1 MPKPLLRVAVLASGR
16 GTLLQFLID
25 ARGRGELPIDIVLVA
40 GDRPEA
46 NALRIAEA
54 HGVVTLG
61 LDPAGHA
68 DRASYDNALFAHVAQ
83 AQPDLVVLAGFMRWL
98 QPDVVAQWHGR
109 MINIHPSLLPRHPGL
124 NTHQRV
130 LDAGDKEHGA
140 SVHYVTAELDGGP
153 VIAQTRIGIQAGDD
167 ADSLAQRLLPQE
179 HRLLASCIRL
189 IAAGRVTCDAN
200 QVHFNGAA
208 LTQPLQDA
216 DLPYA

>member
-1 MPKPLLRVAVLASGR
+1 MSKPLLRVAVLASGR

-68 DRASYDNALFAHVAQ
+68 DRASYDNALFAHVAR

-98 QPDVVAQWHGR
+98 QPAVVAQWQGR

-167 ADSLAQRLLPQE
+167 ANILAQRLLPQE

-200 QVHFNGAA
+200 QVQFNGAA